1 MSRRRLAL
9 IFGNDNY
16 GGDKQLTSCVKDAR
30 DMESK
35 LRSVGF
41 TCTQSHNSDKRA
53 MDSDFRDFCSKI
65 KNNDCI
71 LIYFSG
77 HGMEQNTGQTEPNR
91 PIDRHESLGK
101 NYLVPIEK
109 VCDPEFDC
117 VCLDTMLKQ
126 LNRCGDNILN
136 VIILD
141 ACRADKDNNTWKTKG
156 ANAEECS
163 EPAYGKALTSY
174 VRLPTESQFALIFS
188 SDPGTVSFGS
198 KAEIMRNVQNEIL
211 EKSSKRQRPW
221 LNSCLREPFYL
232 NGAGST
238 RPTTASSGV
247 AAASKP
253 ASTPRPASA
262 ASTTSCKRTFFNYA
276 EFWSEEFDLSGKE
289 LDCDGRPCAK
299 CKKCRDWHFNGDDE
313 TWRWVCNWE
322 NWTKADEKRWYD
334 GGWKCFTKRNDGA
347 TCRRD
352 LRNLRRRN
360 RRDLLDRVDPDLVL
374 LLDRLLNDLLRH
386 ICLCDRH

>member
-53 MDSDFRDFCSKI
+53 MDCAFRDFCSKI

-77 HGMEQNTGQTEPNR
+77 HGMEQN
-91 PIDRHESLGK
+91 GK

-198 KAEIMRNVQNEIL
+198 KAGENSFFTSALLNHLITPNLTLEEIMRNVQNEIL

-232 NGAGST
+232 NGGST
-238 RPTTASSGV
+238 RPTTASSGI

-262 ASTTSCKRTFFNYA
+262 ASTTS
-276 EFWSEEFDLSGKE
+276 WSEEFDLSGNQLRCK
-289 LDCDGRPCAK
+289 GRPCAK

-352 LRNLRRRN
+352 LRNLRDRD
-360 RRDLLDRVDPDLVL
+360 RRDLDDDVDPDLLL
-374 LLDRLLNDLLRH
+374 LLDRLLYDLLRH